1 MNIEKI
7 VDDFNN
13 NGLVIID
20 KFLNQDEI
28 SYLKNFADIKYF
40 QNNKNNFFLAGE
52 NFEHAYVDKLDIIKK
67 VQKLFFDLGA
77 KLSLKNQDENIY
89 KVLRVVDGKMSK
101 EEAHRYHF
109 DAHLFTVLLPIY
121 IPNNKNNKNGD
132 LIIAPNFRKLS
143 KSLLINIIQKFL
155 YQNFIFKKFL
165 QKRIIRD
172 LFNFKQLNLQVG
184 NLYLFNG
191 YRSLH
196 GNLEINSIDKR
207 ATLLIH
213 YYDLFKESK
222 LIQLNRKIRI
232 NKEQRKIKKNKN
244 QSNNL

>member
-1 MNIEKI
+1 MNFEKI
-7 VDDFNN
+7 IDDFSN

-20 KFLNQDEI
+20 KFLDQDEI
-28 SYLKNFADIKYF
+28 RYLKNFADIKYSE
-40 QNNKNNFFLAGE
+40 NNKNNFFLAGE
-52 NFEHAYVDKLDIIKK
+52 NFESAYVDKLNIIKK
-67 VQKLFFDLGA
+67 VQKLFFDLSA
-77 KLSLKNQDENIY
+77 ELSLKSQGKSIY

-101 EEAHRYHF
+101 KEAHRYHF

-132 LIIAPNFRKLS
+132 LVIAPNFRKLS
-143 KSLLINIIQKFL
+143 KSLFVNVMQKFI

-165 QKRIIRD
+165 HKKIIRD

-196 GNLEINSIDKR
+196 GNLEINSFDKR

-222 LIQLNRKIRI
+222 LVQLNRKIRI
-232 NKEQRKIKKNKN
+232 YKEQNKIKKNKD

>member
-155 YQNFIFKKFL
+155 YQNF
-165 QKRIIRD
+165 
-172 LFNFKQLNLQVG
+172 
-184 NLYLFNG
+184 
-191 YRSLH
+191 
-196 GNLEINSIDKR
+196 
-207 ATLLIH
+207 
-213 YYDLFKESK
+213 
-222 LIQLNRKIRI
+222 
-232 NKEQRKIKKNKN
+232 
-244 QSNNL
+244 